1 MFEDDSTQSFE
12 DLEKRLKTPAK
23 SKSVSRFQTPKP
35 PVSINVKSPTPTI
48 KVTNIAPI
56 ARFQRPKSPVSIV
69 VKSPTPTIKVP
80 NVAPEISKKPKDEI
94 KIDFEESENT
104 NQIMKTPTKVDLGSF
119 DRYEPESVIGG
130 KLNAV
135 IVLCVKSLLI
145 HI

>member
-23 SKSVSRFQTPKP
+23 SKPVSRFQTPKP
-35 PVSINVKSPTPTI
+35 PVSIVDKSPTPTI
-48 KVTNIAPI
+48 KVTNVAPEI
-56 ARFQRPKSPVSIV
+56 F
-69 VKSPTPTIKVP
+69 KSPTPIIKYT
-80 NVAPEISKKPKDEI
+80 NVAPEISKKPKDDI

-104 NQIMKTPTKVDLGSF
+104 SQIMKTPTKVDLGSF
-119 DRYEPESVIGG
+119 DRYEPESVIDG

-135 IVLCVKSLLI
+135 FVLCVKSLLI